1 MKVTTVYL
9 WLDGCD
15 PAWLEEAKLETVLLD
30 AVKAADFELLYSHCS
45 THEGRT
51 VALAVVG
58 ESHVVLHAVR
68 EERTLCAEV
77 LSCTTREAAAAAIGL
92 VRERIPHER
101 ATDEW
106 VSYEIEKGFE

>member
-15 PAWLEEAKLETVLLD
+15 PAWLEEARLEALLLD
-30 AVKAADFELLYSHCS
+30 AVKAASFELLYSHCS

-58 ESHVVLHAVR
+58 ESHVVLHA
-68 EERTLCAEV
+68 EPEARTLCAEV
-77 LSCTTREAAAAAIGL
+77 LSCTTREAAAAAIDV
-92 VRERIPHER
+92 VRDRIPHER

-106 VSYEIEKGFE
+106 VSYEIERGFE

>member
-15 PAWLEEAKLETVLLD
+15 PAWLEEARLEAVLLD
-30 AVKAADFELLYSHCS
+30 AVKAASFELLYSHCS
-45 THEGRT
+45 THQGRT

-58 ESHVVLHAVR
+58 ESHVVLHAVPAA
-68 EERTLCAEV
+68 RTLCAEV
-77 LSCTTREAAAAAIGL
+77 LSCTTREAAAAAIDV
-92 VRERIPHER
+92 VRAQVPHDS

-106 VSYEIEKGFE
+106 VNYEVEKGFE